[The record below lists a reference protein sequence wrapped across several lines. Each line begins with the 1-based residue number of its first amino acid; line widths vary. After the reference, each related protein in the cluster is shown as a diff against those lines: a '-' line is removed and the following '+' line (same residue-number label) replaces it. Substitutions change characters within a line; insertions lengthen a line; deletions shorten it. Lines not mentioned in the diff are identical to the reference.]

1 MALALASALV
11 RAQDHADSRSSLVFG
26 ERPTQVRV
34 VEGPILLHACID
46 LQWGGH
52 TFSYLVEG
60 EHGLF
65 WSAKRVGG
73 AGAPLVGQ
81 HPKPGSTLAP
91 AVHEFVLPADVTRSN
106 QPLVMRTP
114 DGHLHVFVGYEERS
128 GEREP
133 GRVRYFR
140 SERPE
145 DVTAFVDR
153 TECLPLDR
161 YSDFHLRMNAG
172 VSRDGTRLVLAI
184 LTTFVPEKHSNN
196 VPLVF
201 FGRRDGLDFR
211 FEQPI
216 VWGEV
221 TPFFY
226 PQVAV
231 TEPGP
236 VLVGAVDADPSRYA
250 ELVQLDWDGRVV
262 FREKLP
268 FPEVAAQSWAFELE
282 PVDADDWTRLVLVRS
297 ITPAE
302 GTQRVIEFWSY
313 DATRHE
319 LARVRA
325 FPNDVATQQGFSNA
339 GQLLALPGRGPL
351 FVNEPGSKTIG
362 VWEGDLLGAGVTRL
376 SPLPGTDPTRLG
388 YADIRSVFLPGLLQG
403 SVPCDGT
410 RFMAI
415 DTAPADLPE
424 GATGP
429 CALLAWR
436 ILVEKS
442 PVEKSR

>member
-1 MALALASALV
+1 MALALAFTFL
-11 RAQDHADSRSSLVFG
+11 RAQDPVASPSNLVFG
-26 ERPTQVRV
+26 ERPTEVRV
-34 VEGPILLHACID
+34 IEGPILLHAGID

-60 EHGLF
+60 ARGLF
-65 WSAKRVGG
+65 WSAKRVGA

-91 AVHEFVLPADVTRSN
+91 AVHEFALPADVTRSN

-114 DGHLHVFVGYEERS
+114 DGHLHVFIGYEERS

-133 GRVRYFR
+133 GRIRYFR

-145 DVTAFVDR
+145 DVTTLVDR
-153 TECLPLDR
+153 TECLPLER

-184 LTTFVPEKHSNN
+184 LTTFVPGKHSNN

-216 VWGEV
+216 VWGEA

-236 VLVGAVDADPSRYA
+236 VLVGALDADPSRHA
-250 ELVQLDWDGRVV
+250 ELVQLDWSGRAV
-262 FREKLP
+262 FRETLP
-268 FPEVAAQSWAFELE
+268 FPAVAALSWAFELE
-282 PVDADDWTRLVLVRS
+282 PVDPDDWTRLLLVRG
-297 ITPAE
+297 IAPEE
-302 GTQRVIEFWSY
+302 GTQRAIEFWSY
-313 DATRHE
+313 DATRRE

-325 FPNDVATQQGFSNA
+325 FPNDVATQPGFSNA
-339 GQLLALPGRGPL
+339 GQLLALTGRAPL
-351 FVNEPGSKTIG
+351 FFNEPGSKTIS
-362 VWEGDLLGAGVTRL
+362 VWEGELLGGGVTRL

-388 YADIRSVFLPGLLQG
+388 YTDIRSLFLPGLLQG

-410 RFMAI
+410 RYVAI
-415 DTAPADLPE
+415 DTAPGALPE

-436 ILVEKS
+436 IRVG
-442 PVEKSR
+442 R